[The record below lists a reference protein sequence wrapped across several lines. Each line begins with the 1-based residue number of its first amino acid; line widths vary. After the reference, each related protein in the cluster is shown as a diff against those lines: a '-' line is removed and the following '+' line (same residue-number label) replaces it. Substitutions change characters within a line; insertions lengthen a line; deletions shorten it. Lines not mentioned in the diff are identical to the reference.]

1 MIMGIIIDII
11 MIAII
16 ALSVFLGYRKG
27 LISLVIQLCAFLIA
41 IVITL
46 IIYKPISNLIIDNT
60 GLDESIQ
67 SAILEKANETVD
79 GATNTI
85 NAEIVENQAEEIKT
99 GMLPE
104 AARELS
110 INIINIAVI
119 IILYLIIRIIL
130 KVITLVANLVAE
142 IPILKQFNKAGGIIY
157 GLIRGLLIIYVAL
170 LLIGFVNQINPEN
183 AISENIDKTFVTKA
197 MYENNVLNILL

>member
-1 MIMGIIIDII
+1 MGIIIDLI

-27 LISLVIQLCAFLIA
+27 LISLMIQLCAFIIA

-46 IIYKPISNLIIDNT
+46 LIYKPIANLIIDNT
-60 GLDESIQ
+60 ELDENIQ
-67 SAILEKANETVD
+67 NAILQKANETVD
-79 GATNTI
+79 EATDTVDI
-85 NAEIVENQAEEIKT
+85 KIVENQAEQIKT

-104 AARELS
+104 TAKNLA
-110 INIINIAVI
+110 INIIDIGVI

-130 KVITLVANLVAE
+130 KIITLIANLVAE
-142 IPILKQFNKAGGIIY
+142 IPILKQVNKVGGIIY

-170 LLIGFVNQINPEN
+170 LLIGFVDQINPEN
-183 AISENIDKTFVTKA
+183 TISENVNKSFVTKA
-197 MYENNVLNILL
+197 MYNNNVLNIIL

>member
-85 NAEIVENQAEEIKT
+85 DAEIVENQAEEIKT

-130 KVITLVANLVAE
+130 KVITLGANLVAD
-142 IPILKQFNKAGGIIY
+142 IPIRKQFNKAGGIIY
-157 GLIRGLLIIYVAL
+157 VLIRGLLIIYVAL